1 MALAT
6 VTENPDEKGEAAAAS
21 PRDKGLARRFAGL
34 LPAGSKL
41 GRLIILLNMVGLA
54 ILIAGALVL
63 NELRRGLIQA
73 QIDGLTTQGQF
84 IVKVLDETATVG
96 DPAPALKAQQASE
109 FLQILFIPRGQR
121 ARLFDSAGQLVAD
134 SEAVADRVE
143 AHALAR
149 ARKPGEKPWPL
160 ITRKDHDPRALARAQ
175 AGLAVEIK
183 TALAGHPVA
192 GVRFTETGDRVVS
205 VSMPIQ
211 HVAAVLGVL
220 TLEAGDVDKIV
231 AAQRAA
237 LVPFILIAITAT
249 LASSLMLNRL
259 VARPVLR
266 LARAAD
272 RVRLAGEREMSLPD
286 IARRDDELGDL
297 ARALAEMTH
306 AQSERMDATE
316 RFAADV
322 AHEIR
327 NPLTSIRSAVETLDL
342 VTDPAVINRLLGIV
356 KQDAGR
362 LDRLITDISNASR
375 IDAELSRVPP
385 EPIDVERLLT
395 EIANLYEAQ
404 VKPGPG
410 PLGVHVRYTGDRALR
425 MVVPAMVMARENPLG
440 QVLRNLIDNARS
452 FSPPGGTVSLSA
464 TRAKGRVVIYVDDEG
479 PGVPPDNLETV
490 FERFYTARP
499 KGQVFGGNS
508 GLGLSIARQIITAY
522 GGEVRAESRLNP
534 DGSVAG
540 ARFLVDLPDAP
551 HGVGH

>member
-6 VTENPDEKGEAAAAS
+6 VTENPDEKGETAAAS
-21 PRDKGLARRFAGL
+21 PGDKGLARRFAGP

-41 GRLIILLNMVGLA
+41 GRLIILLNLVGLA

-73 QIDGLTTQGQF
+73 RIDGLTTQGQF

-143 AHALAR
+143 ARALAR
-149 ARKPGEKPWPL
+149 ARAPGEKPLPL
-160 ITRKDHDPRALARAQ
+160 MIRKDHDPRALARAQ
-175 AGLAVEIK
+175 AGLAVELK

-220 TLEAGDVDKIV
+220 TLEADDVDKIV

-249 LASSLMLNRL
+249 LTSSLMLNRL

-297 ARALAEMTH
+297 ARALADMTH

-342 VTDPAVINRLLGIV
+342 VTDPAVINRLLGII

-375 IDAELSRVPP
+375 IDAELSRDPP

-404 VKPGPG
+404 VKPGSG
-410 PLGVHVRYTGDRALR
+410 PLGVHVRYTGDRTLR
-425 MVVPAMVMARENPLG
+425 MVVPAVVMARENPLG

-464 TRAKGRVVIYVDDEG
+464 TSAKGRVVIYVDDEG

-499 KGQVFGGNS
+499 KGQAFGGNS

-540 ARFLVDLPDAP
+540 ARFLIDLPDAP

>member
-6 VTENPDEKGEAAAAS
+6 VTENPDEKGETAAAS
-21 PRDKGLARRFAGL
+21 PGDKGLARRFAGP

-41 GRLIILLNMVGLA
+41 GRLIILLNLVGLA

-73 QIDGLTTQGQF
+73 RIDGLTTQGQF
-84 IVKVLDETATVG
+84 IVKVLDEAATVG
-96 DPAPALKAQQASE
+96 DPVPALKAQQASE

-121 ARLFDSAGQLVAD
+121 ARLFDSTGQLVAD

-143 AHALAR
+143 ARALAR
-149 ARKPGEKPWPL
+149 ARTPGEKPLPL
-160 ITRKDHDPRALARAQ
+160 MTRKDHDPRALASAQ
-175 AGLAVEIK
+175 AGLAVELK

-237 LVPFILIAITAT
+237 LVPFILIAIAAT

-297 ARALAEMTH
+297 ARALADMTH
-306 AQSERMDATE
+306 VQSERMDATE

-342 VTDPAVINRLLGIV
+342 VTDPAVINRLLGII

-375 IDAELSRVPP
+375 IDAELSRDPP

-395 EIANLYEAQ
+395 EIASLYEAQ
-404 VKPGPG
+404 VKPGSG
-410 PLGVHVRYTGDRALR
+410 PLGVHVRYTGDRTLR
-425 MVVPAMVMARENPLG
+425 MVVPAVVMARENPLG

-464 TRAKGRVVIYVDDEG
+464 ARAKGRVVIYVDDEG

-499 KGQVFGGNS
+499 KGQAFGGNS

-540 ARFLVDLPDAP
+540 ARFIIDLPDAP

>member
-1 MALAT
+1 
-6 VTENPDEKGEAAAAS
+6 
-21 PRDKGLARRFAGL
+21 
-34 LPAGSKL
+34 
-41 GRLIILLNMVGLA
+41 
-54 ILIAGALVL
+54 
-63 NELRRGLIQA
+63 
-73 QIDGLTTQGQF
+73 
-84 IVKVLDETATVG
+84 
-96 DPAPALKAQQASE
+96 
-109 FLQILFIPRGQR
+109 
-121 ARLFDSAGQLVAD
+121 
-134 SEAVADRVE
+134 
-143 AHALAR
+143 
-149 ARKPGEKPWPL
+149 
-160 ITRKDHDPRALARAQ
+160 
-175 AGLAVEIK
+175 
-183 TALAGHPVA
+183 
-192 GVRFTETGDRVVS
+192 
-205 VSMPIQ
+205 
-211 HVAAVLGVL
+211 
-220 TLEAGDVDKIV
+220 
-231 AAQRAA
+231 
-237 LVPFILIAITAT
+237 
-249 LASSLMLNRL
+249 
-259 VARPVLR
+259 
-266 LARAAD
+266 
-272 RVRLAGEREMSLPD
+272 
-286 IARRDDELGDL
+286 
-297 ARALAEMTH
+297 
-306 AQSERMDATE
+306 
-316 RFAADV
+316 
-322 AHEIR
+322 
-327 NPLTSIRSAVETLDL
+327 VETLDL

-499 KGQVFGGNS
+499 KGQAFGGNS

>member
-6 VTENPDEKGEAAAAS
+6 VTENPDEKGETAAAS
-21 PRDKGLARRFAGL
+21 PGDKGLARRFAGP

-41 GRLIILLNMVGLA
+41 GRLIILLNLVGLA

-73 QIDGLTTQGQF
+73 RIDGLTTQGQF

-143 AHALAR
+143 ARALAR
-149 ARKPGEKPWPL
+149 ARAPGEKPLPL
-160 ITRKDHDPRALARAQ
+160 MIRKDHDPRALASAQ
-175 AGLAVEIK
+175 AGLAVELK
-183 TALAGHPVA
+183 AALAGHPVA

-220 TLEAGDVDKIV
+220 TLEADDVDKIV

-249 LASSLMLNRL
+249 LTSSLMLNRL

-297 ARALAEMTH
+297 ARALADMTH

-342 VTDPAVINRLLGIV
+342 VTDPAVINRLLGII

-375 IDAELSRVPP
+375 IDAELSRDPP

-404 VKPGPG
+404 VKPGSG
-410 PLGVHVRYTGDRALR
+410 PLGVHVRYTGDRTLR
-425 MVVPAMVMARENPLG
+425 MVVPAVVMARENPLG

-464 TRAKGRVVIYVDDEG
+464 TSAKGRVVIYVDDEG

-499 KGQVFGGNS
+499 KGQAFGGNS

-540 ARFLVDLPDAP
+540 ARFLIDLPDAP

>member
-6 VTENPDEKGEAAAAS
+6 VTENPDEKGETAAAS
-21 PRDKGLARRFAGL
+21 PGDKGLARRFASP
-34 LPAGSKL
+34 LPVGSKL
-41 GRLIILLNMVGLA
+41 GRLIILLNLVGLA
-54 ILIAGALVL
+54 ILIAGTLVL

-73 QIDGLTTQGQF
+73 RIDGLTTQGQF

-96 DPAPALKAQQASE
+96 DPAPALKAQHASE

-143 AHALAR
+143 ARALAR
-149 ARKPGEKPWPL
+149 ARAPGEKPLPL
-160 ITRKDHDPRALARAQ
+160 MIRKDHDPRALARAQ
-175 AGLAVEIK
+175 AGLAVELK

-220 TLEAGDVDKIV
+220 TLEADDVDKIV

-249 LASSLMLNRL
+249 LTSSLMLNRL

-342 VTDPAVINRLLGIV
+342 VTDPAVINRLLGII

-375 IDAELSRVPP
+375 IDAELSRDPP

-404 VKPGPG
+404 VKPGSG
-410 PLGVHVRYTGDRALR
+410 PLGVHVRYTGDRTLR
-425 MVVPAMVMARENPLG
+425 MVVPAVVMARENPLG

-464 TRAKGRVVIYVDDEG
+464 TSAKGRVVIYVDDEG

-499 KGQVFGGNS
+499 KGQAFGGNS

-540 ARFLVDLPDAP
+540 ARFLIDLPDAP

>member
-6 VTENPDEKGEAAAAS
+6 VTENPDEKGETAAAS
-21 PRDKGLARRFAGL
+21 PGDKGLARRFASP
-34 LPAGSKL
+34 LPVGSKL
-41 GRLIILLNMVGLA
+41 GRLIILLNLVGLA
-54 ILIAGALVL
+54 ILIAGTLVL

-73 QIDGLTTQGQF
+73 RIDGLTTQGQF

-143 AHALAR
+143 ARALAR
-149 ARKPGEKPWPL
+149 ARAPGEKPLPL
-160 ITRKDHDPRALARAQ
+160 MIRKDHDPRALARAQ
-175 AGLAVEIK
+175 AGLAVELK

-220 TLEAGDVDKIV
+220 TLEADDVDKIV

-249 LASSLMLNRL
+249 LTSSLMLNRL

-297 ARALAEMTH
+297 ARALADMTH

-342 VTDPAVINRLLGIV
+342 VTDPAVINRLLGII

-375 IDAELSRVPP
+375 IDAELSRDPP

-404 VKPGPG
+404 VKPGSG
-410 PLGVHVRYTGDRALR
+410 PLGVHVRYTGDRTLR
-425 MVVPAMVMARENPLG
+425 MVVPAVVMARENPLG

-464 TRAKGRVVIYVDDEG
+464 TSAKGRVVIYVDDEG

-499 KGQVFGGNS
+499 KGQAYGGNS

-540 ARFLVDLPDAP
+540 ARFLIDLPDAP